1 MADIPL
7 GFGVVAKSTV
17 QCRDLEP
24 TGIVAVNQCDLG
36 EYLRSE
42 DSALT

>member
-1 MADIPL
+1 MTDVPL
-7 GFGVVAKSTV
+7 GFGVTAKSTL

-42 DSALT
+42 ETSLT

>member
-7 GFGVVAKSTV
+7 GFGVAAKSTL
-17 QCRDLEP
+17 QCRDIEP

-36 EYLRSE
+36 EYLRNE
-42 DSALT
+42 EEALT